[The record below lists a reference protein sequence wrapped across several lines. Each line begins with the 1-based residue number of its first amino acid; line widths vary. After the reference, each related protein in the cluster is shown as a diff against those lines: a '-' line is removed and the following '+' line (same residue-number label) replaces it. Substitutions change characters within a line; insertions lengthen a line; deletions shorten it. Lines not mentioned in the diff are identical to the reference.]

1 VLPPLVDDDPL
12 QADNTK
18 EHSIALKHRT
28 FFIKDL
34 RNKFQIVNHAASRI
48 CYPFPTAS
56 LKIRSGR
63 NNLNSPTPQTNP
75 GSAQPLAR
83 RLGLFDATMLVM
95 GGIIGTGIFMN
106 PYVVAQRVHTPALV
120 LGAWL
125 VGGCIALLGGFIW
138 AELADRMPAAGGQYA
153 YLRDAYHPL
162 VSFLYG
168 WVLLLVIQTGG
179 MAAVTVTFSR
189 YFLEL
194 TGWRSGDWQVALV
207 ALTLL
212 TVINCMGV
220 RAGGTVQSG
229 LMVLKIAAIALLV
242 FAGTF
247 LIHAHVSWKPFLDQ
261 RVSPRLFSS
270 FGAAMVPVVFAF
282 GGWHTATFAA
292 AEMKAP
298 QRDLPRALIMGVI
311 AVALLYTSVNY
322 VCVRALGVLNLE
334 HTPTPASAVM
344 RMALGQRGATI
355 IALGIAVSTLGYLS
369 QSVLTA
375 PRVYFAM
382 ARDGLFFRQ
391 LAWVH
396 PRSHAPVVAIA
407 IQSVWTM
414 VILLTGSY
422 DKILNYVT
430 SMDVLF
436 WALTAGCLF
445 VLRRREPARSAFP
458 MPAHPYTTALFCV
471 VCLAVVANT
480 VYTYPENTLI
490 GMAILVA
497 GVPMYYIW
505 RRTSP
510 A

>member
-1 VLPPLVDDDPL
+1 MFPAAARESF
-12 QADNTK
+12 Q
-18 EHSIALKHRT
+18 HSFVVSAVTDRRFEST
-28 FFIKDL
+28 MAFG
-34 RNKFQIVNHAASRI
+34 V
-48 CYPFPTAS
+48 TT
-56 LKIRSGR
+56 
-63 NNLNSPTPQTNP
+63 LNSPTHRTDQPSP
-75 GSAQPLAR
+75 APLAR

-125 VGGCIALLGGFIW
+125 VGGGIALMGGFIW
-138 AELADRMPAAGGQYA
+138 AELADRMPTAGGQYA

-179 MAAVTVTFSR
+179 MAAVTVTFSK

-194 TGWRSGDWQVALV
+194 TGWHSGDWQVAVV
-207 ALTLL
+207 ALTVL
-212 TVINCMGV
+212 TVINCLGV

-242 FAGTF
+242 FAGAF
-247 LIHAHVSWKPFLDQ
+247 LVRGQVAWTPLIDQ
-261 RVSPRLFSS
+261 PLSPGLFSS

-282 GGWHTATFAA
+282 GGWHTSTFAS
-292 AEMKAP
+292 AEMKDP
-298 QRDLPRALIMGVI
+298 RRDLPRALIMGVI

-322 VCVRALGVLNLE
+322 VCVRALGVLTLE

-344 RMALGQRGATI
+344 RMAMGQRGATI

-369 QSVLTA
+369 QAVLTA

-396 PRSHAPVVAIA
+396 PQTQAPVFAIA
-407 IQSVWTM
+407 IQSFWTM

-436 WALTAGCLF
+436 WALTAGGLF
-445 VLRRREPARSAFP
+445 MLRRRNSSRSSFS
-458 MPAHPYTTALFCV
+458 MPGHPYTTALFCM

-480 VYTYPENTLI
+480 IYTFPANTLI

-505 RRTSP
+505 RR
-510 A
+510 AAHA

>member
-1 VLPPLVDDDPL
+1 V
-12 QADNTK
+12 
-18 EHSIALKHRT
+18 
-28 FFIKDL
+28 
-34 RNKFQIVNHAASRI
+34 
-48 CYPFPTAS
+48 
-56 LKIRSGR
+56 
-63 NNLNSPTPQTNP
+63 NSPTPQAQTD
-75 GSAQPLAR
+75 SAQPLAR

-168 WVLLLVIQTGG
+168 WVLLMVIQTGG
-179 MAAVTVTFSR
+179 MAAVTVTFAR

-194 TGWRSGDWQVALV
+194 TGWRSADWQVGLV

-212 TVINCMGV
+212 TIINCLGV

-229 LMVLKIAAIALLV
+229 LMVLKIAAIGLLV
-242 FAGTF
+242 FVGAF
-247 LIHAHVSWKPFLDQ
+247 LVRGHITWKPVLDQ
-261 RVSPRLFSS
+261 PVSPGLFSS

-282 GGWHTATFAA
+282 GGWHTATFAS
-292 AEMKAP
+292 AEMKDP
-298 QRDLPRALIMGVI
+298 RRDLPRALIMGVI
-311 AVALLYTSVNY
+311 GVALLYTSVNY
-322 VCVRALGVLNLE
+322 VCVRALGIPTLE
-334 HTPTPASAVM
+334 ITSTPASAVM

-355 IALGIAVSTLGYLS
+355 IALAIAISTLGFLS

-391 LAWVH
+391 LAWVQ
-396 PRSHAPVVAIA
+396 PRTQAPALAIA

-422 DKILNYVT
+422 EKILNYVT

-436 WALTAGCLF
+436 WALTAGCIF
-445 VLRRREPARSAFP
+445 VLRRRAPARSAFA
-458 MPAHPYTTALFCV
+458 MPGHPYTTALFCV
-471 VCLAVVANT
+471 VCLAVVGNT
-480 VYTYPENTLI
+480 LYRFPENTLI
-490 GMAILVA
+490 GFAILVA
-497 GVPMYYIW
+497 GVPLYYIW
-505 RRTSP
+505 RRTSH

>member
-1 VLPPLVDDDPL
+1 
-12 QADNTK
+12 
-18 EHSIALKHRT
+18 
-28 FFIKDL
+28 
-34 RNKFQIVNHAASRI
+34 
-48 CYPFPTAS
+48 
-56 LKIRSGR
+56 
-63 NNLNSPTPQTNP
+63 LNSPASQVNP
-75 GSAQPLAR
+75 ESRQLLAR

-106 PYVVAQRVHTPALV
+106 PYVVAQRVHTAALV
-120 LGAWL
+120 LGAWI
-125 VGGCIALLGGFIW
+125 VGGCIALTGGFIW
-138 AELADRMPAAGGQYA
+138 AELADRMPTAGGQYA
-153 YLRDAYHPL
+153 YLREAYHPL
-162 VSFLYG
+162 VAFLYG

-179 MAAVTVTFSR
+179 MAAVAVTFSR

-194 TGWRSGDWQVALV
+194 TGWHSSDWQIAVVAL
-207 ALTLL
+207 ALLTL
-212 TVINCMGV
+212 INCLGV

-242 FAGTF
+242 FAGAF
-247 LIHAHVSWKPFLDQ
+247 LVKAHIVWKPLLDKPL
-261 RVSPRLFSS
+261 SPGLFSS

-292 AEMKAP
+292 AEMKDP
-298 QRDLPRALIMGVI
+298 RRDLPRALILGVI

-322 VCVRALGVLNLE
+322 ACVRALGVPTLE

-355 IALGIAVSTLGYLS
+355 IALGIAVSTLGFLS

-391 LAWVH
+391 LAWIH
-396 PRSHAPVVAIA
+396 PRSQAPVLAIT
-407 IQSVWTM
+407 IQSIWTM
-414 VILLTGSY
+414 VILLTGGY

-430 SMDVLF
+430 SMDALF
-436 WALTAGCLF
+436 WTLTAGCLF
-445 VLRRREPARSAFP
+445 VLRKRDPARSPFS
-458 MPAHPYTTALFCV
+458 MPGHPYSTALFCA
-471 VCLAVVANT
+471 VCIAVVGNT
-480 VYTYPENTLI
+480 VYRFPENTLI

-505 RRTSP
+505 RGTSR